1 MDERFPRAVIDT
13 EELANDSMKA
23 LRAIST
29 PDDMPFDVT
38 KIGHVV
44 LRVRDVKRS
53 AEFYTKVL
61 GFRISDVYPES
72 MMPGNM
78 VFLRLNSDHHGVAL
92 VGGSDRDADSSEMH
106 HMAFQVDTLDEVFRA
121 RDHLN
126 KLGVKI
132 EFEGRRRA
140 GCQVAVEFHD
150 PDGHFLE
157 IFWGLDQLGPRDV
170 ARPPADWTP
179 VASLEDAIDHAPPGQ
194 DMTLKDP
201 SLRR

>member
-1 MDERFPRAVIDT
+1 MNERFPRAVLDP
-13 EELANDSMKA
+13 DSLRRDDMKA
-23 LRAIST
+23 LKGAET
-29 PDDMPFDVT
+29 PEDMPFDVT

-44 LRVRDVKRS
+44 LRVGDLER
-53 AEFYTKVL
+53 ATEFYTKVL
-61 GFRISDVYPES
+61 GFRVSDVYPES
-72 MMPGNM
+72 MMPGRM
-78 VFLRLNSDHHGVAL
+78 VFLRFNSDHHGIAL
-92 VGGSDRDADSSEMH
+92 VGASDRKPDSSEMH
-106 HMAFQVDTLDEVFRA
+106 HMAFQVETLDEVFRA

-126 KLGVKI
+126 KHGVNI

-157 IFWGLDQLGPRDV
+157 IYWGLDQMGPHDV
-170 ARPPADWTP
+170 ARPPGEWTP
-179 VASLEDAIDHAPPGQ
+179 AASLEDAVDNAPPGQ